1 MTEATASLFE
11 RPAEEVATLL
21 AGLNPTGQLVP
32 IEEIEEIARTVAF
45 LCSEAAAMINGHSL
59 PIDGG
64 QLALL

>member
-1 MTEATASLFE
+1 MTEATASLLE
-11 RPAEEVATLL
+11 QPAEAVDALL

-32 IEEIEEIARTVAF
+32 VEEIARTVAF
-45 LCSEAAAMINGHSL
+45 LCSDAAAMINGHSL